1 MHESV
6 RKCLF
11 TIHLK
16 EKILLSHALFRSYLQ
31 KNGAEI
37 GDQHYFIR
45 IPICSPTAAYN
56 GQIYWS
62 NGISIFWAPMHL
74 P

>member
-45 IPICSPTAAYN
+45 IPICSPTKYLSSEN
-56 GQIYWS
+56 IKHQQTRIS
-62 NGISIFWAPMHL
+62 N
-74 P
+74 